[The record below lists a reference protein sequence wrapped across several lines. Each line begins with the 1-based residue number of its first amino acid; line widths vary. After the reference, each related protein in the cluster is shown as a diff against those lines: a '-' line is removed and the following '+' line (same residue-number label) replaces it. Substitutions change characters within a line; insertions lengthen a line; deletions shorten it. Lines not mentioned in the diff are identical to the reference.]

1 MAKSFTKTLDIDDIC
16 IDAGTQ
22 VREKIDE
29 EIVQQYADDMDHGD
43 VFPPIQVVFDGVKNY
58 LTDGFHRYH
67 AARKNGYITI
77 EAVGV
82 NGTVREARLASYA
95 ANGKHGLRLTHA
107 ERRKVVFAMLDD
119 IEYSDWLDT
128 EIARHC
134 GVSKSF
140 VGKLRKELE
149 IPKAKTSAKTPVGD
163 KPIKEE
169 KAKDDLPP
177 EVQPPDNLAEEAM
190 QMLFSENEALTHR
203 LAVAAMDATEEEK
216 AMASTLIND
225 YLEQIRILNIEL
237 VSVKG
242 SRDRFQNENSELKKQ
257 IASLQR
263 QLKKFQQ
270 S

>member
-1 MAKSFTKTLDIDDIC
+1 MAKTFAKQLNIDDIC

-22 VREKIDE
+22 VREKIDDE
-29 EIVQQYADDMDHGD
+29 LVQQYADDMDHGD

-95 ANGKHGLRLTHA
+95 ANGKNGLRLTNS

-119 IEYSDWLDT
+119 FEYSDWLDT

-134 GVSKSF
+134 GVSKQF
-140 VGKLRKELE
+140 VGKMRKELA
-149 IPKAKTSAKTPVGD
+149 IPKVTTSPKTPVGD

-177 EVQPPDNLAEEAM
+177 AVEPPDNQAVEAM
-190 QMLFSENEALTHR
+190 QMLSEENENLTQR

-216 AMASTLIND
+216 VLASNLMND
-225 YLEQIRILNIEL
+225 YVEQIRILNIEL
-237 VSVKG
+237 VALKG
-242 SRDRFQNENSELKKQ
+242 SRDRFQNENAELKRQ
-257 IASLQR
+257 VASLQR
-263 QLKKFQQ
+263 QIKKLEK